1 MESKFVKIKGN
12 YNIHYLE
19 EGDSEKVLVLL
30 HGIPV
35 NSSLYKKVIP
45 LLSKDYRVITPDF
58 IGFGKSDKPLNFE
71 YNLKGYTEMFKSFVN
86 ALNLKNF
93 SLGAMDLGLMVAVD
107 YAVNHPK
114 NIKNLILFEG
124 FILPIE
130 LGIKNMG
137 LLSRM
142 SLSLAKNDKIAQ
154 DIFIK
159 NGKNSVKKFING
171 GLINKLSEN
180 ELFEY
185 VEQFDNEAIRKKV
198 WYEGVGPHTIKKDKV
213 LSETVTKNYEKLKKS
228 SFPILL
234 LHVEPGQTIKV
245 SSIELLK
252 KDIPKLIVK
261 SLGNGKH
268 FLPLDVPEKLAHVI
282 LNI

>member
-19 EGDSEKVLVLL
+19 EGDSENVLILL

-45 LLSKDYRVITPDF
+45 LLSKNFRVIAPDF

-71 YNLKGYTEMFKSFVN
+71 YNLKGYTDMFKSFVN
-86 ALNLKNF
+86 SINLKNF

-114 NIKNLILFEG
+114 NIKDLILFEG

-137 LLSRM
+137 LLSRI

-185 VEQFDNEAIRKKV
+185 VEQFDNEALRKKV

-261 SLGNGKH
+261 SIGNGKH
-268 FLPLDVPEKLAHVI
+268 FLPLDVPEKLTHAI
-282 LNI
+282 LNF